1 MRKATTLLILSPLFL
16 LVAAC
21 ITTNPQVS
29 NGVAVLSDEPP
40 IEFSTSGWQ
49 HTDTTN
55 PFLLTPDS
63 LTNAMI
69 GVSRLRSGDFYRG
82 NDGPRVPDALDTSSI
97 RSLLRE
103 KLRDRTDL
111 KLSTRSLRDQEVAK
125 ALYSDGDKL
134 GLEYAFEL
142 EGYLIS
148 VLLRAKP
155 GAYFDGGTKAAN
167 RIVET
172 MRPL

>member
-1 MRKATTLLILSPLFL
+1 MRNAVRLLILSPFL
-16 LVAAC
+16 LFIAAC
-21 ITTNPQVS
+21 VTTNPQVS
-29 NGVAVLSDEPP
+29 NGVAVLSDDPP

-49 HTDTTN
+49 HTNTTN

-69 GVSRLRSGDFYRG
+69 GVSKLRSGDFYRG

-97 RSLLRE
+97 RSMLRE
-103 KLRDRTDL
+103 ELRDKTDL
-111 KLSTRSLRDQEVAK
+111 NLSTGSLGGRDVVK
-125 ALYSDGDKL
+125 ALYADGDKL

-155 GAYFDGGTKAAN
+155 GAYFDRGTKAAN